1 MVKSFLKICKKMSLS
16 QECKRQ
22 SDNEDAIDVG
32 RGKSETERERYEV
45 VRRETSIDSRD
56 TIKKIERNDQLC
68 HVISGRLSELDELS

>member
-1 MVKSFLKICKKMSLS
+1 MSLS
-16 QECKRQ
+16 QEWKRQ
-22 SDNEDAIDVG
+22 SDKEDAIDVG
-32 RGKSETERERYEV
+32 RGKSEMERERYEV